1 MPILKKRPDDFTGV
15 EVIVDDKPL
24 YIQAKDTPM
33 ELAETFKS
41 GIKNEYDRLIIGNQE
56 LFISIRDIINSVVV
70 KNFEK
75 WDDPHIIH
83 TFYVSG
89 YKNSQ
94 LVFTHAHTCI
104 NELELLA
111 ISSSMIANIAYFV
124 SSCLLD
130 YDEVIIY
137 GHKVER
143 FRGSFRLDNTNNFSS
158 LFNFSGLFNEYDVN
172 MHNILLIGKSGYDGT
187 VFSYEIQD
195 EFNYEKLYLAFRGK
209 IILLKNGVL
218 LITKDRYLIPFNLT
232 TEYQQYLGLG
242 GRYKRL
248 NLVDLNDIDQSK
260 FEILFEKILNIW
272 E

>member
-24 YIQAKDTPM
+24 YIQAKDMPM
-33 ELAETFKS
+33 ELAKTFKS
-41 GIKNEYDRLIIGNQE
+41 SIKNDYDRLIIGNQE

-89 YKNSQ
+89 YKNNQ

-143 FRGSFRLDNTNNFSS
+143 FRGPFKLDSAKNFSS
-158 LFNFSGLFNEYDVN
+158 IFTDRDSMIN
-172 MHNILLIGKSGYDGT
+172 NILLIGKSGYDGT

-195 EFNYEKLYLAFRGK
+195 EFNYELYLAFRGK

-232 TEYQQYLGLG
+232 TEYQQYLGLD

-248 NLVDLNDIDQSK
+248 SLVDLNDIDQSK

>member
-56 LFISIRDIINSVVV
+56 LFTSLRDIINSVVV

-75 WDDPHIIH
+75 WDDMHVIH
-83 TFYVSG
+83 TFYISG
-89 YKNSQ
+89 YKNNQ

-111 ISSSMIANIAYFV
+111 ISSSMVANVAYFV

-130 YDEVIIY
+130 YDEIFIY

-158 LFNFSGLFNEYDVN
+158 LFNEYDDN

-195 EFNYEKLYLAFRGK
+195 EFNYEKLYLTFKGK

-218 LITKDRYLIPFNLT
+218 LITKDNYLIPFDLT
-232 TEYQQYLGLG
+232 TEYQQYLGLD

-248 NLVDLNDIDQSK
+248 NLVDLNDIGQSK